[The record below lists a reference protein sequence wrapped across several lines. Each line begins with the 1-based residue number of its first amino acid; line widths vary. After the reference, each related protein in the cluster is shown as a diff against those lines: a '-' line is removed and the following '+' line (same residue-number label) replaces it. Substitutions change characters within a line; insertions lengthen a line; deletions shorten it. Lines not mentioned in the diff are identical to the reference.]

1 MSRLRTRRGMDKE
14 YISLPEHL
22 QGNNLPFILKMDHE
36 EWRELTES
44 SINWKSQK
52 EGLKMDIF

>member
-1 MSRLRTRRGMDKE
+1 MDKE